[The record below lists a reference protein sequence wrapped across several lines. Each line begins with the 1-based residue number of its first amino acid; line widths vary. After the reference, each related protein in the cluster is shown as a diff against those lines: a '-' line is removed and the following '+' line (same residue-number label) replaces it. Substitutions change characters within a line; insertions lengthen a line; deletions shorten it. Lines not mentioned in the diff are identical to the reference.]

1 MVKVLLTETT
11 FAIEAPV
18 GKETERGEFVD
29 YGEVAT
35 VEAGPRRYIAI
46 CDDSE
51 TAEVFELTRPPHRR
65 IVQVPATTEDVE
77 VEEDDE
83 DTEVVVEDDDDEQ
96 DEEDAG

>member
-29 YGEVAT
+29 YGEIAT
-35 VEAGPRRYIAI
+35 VEAGPRRYIAL

-51 TAEVFELTRPPHRR
+51 TAEVFELTRAPHRK

-77 VEEDDE
+77 IEDEE
-83 DTEVVVEDDDDEQ
+83 DTEVVVEDED
-96 DEEDAG
+96 DEEDEDAG

>member
-1 MVKVLLTETT
+1 MLLTETT

-29 YGEVAT
+29 YGEIAT
-35 VEAGPRRYIAI
+35 VEAGPRRYIAL

-51 TAEVFELTRPPHRR
+51 TAEVFELTRAPHRK

-77 VEEDDE
+77 IEDEE
-83 DTEVVVEDDDDEQ
+83 DTEVVVEDED
-96 DEEDAG
+96 DEEDEDAG